1 MAVSSTQST
10 SGSQIDVAS
19 IVSGLMEAENVPVT
33 KLEAKIAKSTVRI
46 SALGQIKSQMAALQT
61 SLTDLQT
68 PTNFYTWDSK
78 FSSTGYL
85 TSQIT
90 SSQTAGNYQVEVTQ
104 LARASITNVTGFA
117 TADAALTWYNA
128 ADQAAIKSVADATVL
143 MSTSGQ
149 YVLSL
154 KAKSTGSASAFSV
167 TLNATDLAAGKIA
180 TQYQSGLNATFAING
195 VTFDRT
201 SNAVTDALDGI
212 TLNLT
217 AVTSSPVTLTVS
229 KNNTTPRA
237 KLDSFVKSYNDLY
250 SLYKSQTVAST
261 DAATRGILN
270 SDFGVSTMMRQLGD
284 ALLLPLTDSDGASL
298 SGSTDLSALGLKFKQ
313 TGELAVDDTLL
324 TAATSLADRLTSGI
338 KIGFNS
344 ASGKDLST
352 QISEMLSSGGVI
364 QDRIESEQSAKTTL
378 IAKKTT
384 LQEKLVSVQARFY
397 AQYAALDALLFKLKG
412 TSDSLKSAL
421 DGLTAGQK
429 NN

>member
-201 SNAVTDALDGI
+201 SNAVTDALH
-212 TLNLT
+212 
-217 AVTSSPVTLTVS
+217 
-229 KNNTTPRA
+229 
-237 KLDSFVKSYNDLY
+237 
-250 SLYKSQTVAST
+250 
-261 DAATRGILN
+261 
-270 SDFGVSTMMRQLGD
+270 
-284 ALLLPLTDSDGASL
+284 
-298 SGSTDLSALGLKFKQ
+298 
-313 TGELAVDDTLL
+313 
-324 TAATSLADRLTSGI
+324 
-338 KIGFNS
+338 
-344 ASGKDLST
+344 
-352 QISEMLSSGGVI
+352 
-364 QDRIESEQSAKTTL
+364 
-378 IAKKTT
+378 
-384 LQEKLVSVQARFY
+384 
-397 AQYAALDALLFKLKG
+397 
-412 TSDSLKSAL
+412 
-421 DGLTAGQK
+421 
-429 NN
+429 

>member
-19 IVSGLMEAENVPVT
+19 IVGGLMEAENVPVT

-217 AVTSSPVTLTVS
+217 AVTSSPITLTVS
-229 KNNTTPRA
+229 KNNTSPRA

>member
-19 IVSGLMEAENVPVT
+19 IVGGLMEAENVPVT

-229 KNNTTPRA
+229 KNNTSPRA